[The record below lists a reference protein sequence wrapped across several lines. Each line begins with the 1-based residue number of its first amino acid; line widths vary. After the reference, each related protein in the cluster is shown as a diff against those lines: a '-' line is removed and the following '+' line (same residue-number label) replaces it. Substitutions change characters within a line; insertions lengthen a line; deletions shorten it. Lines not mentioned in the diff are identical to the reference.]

1 MSEKD
6 YVERV
11 LKYAEN
17 SFKYLIGVLSAV
29 VTFLFFYGSTLD
41 TLWLIIVMI
50 FGIICVF
57 GMITSALIIRKYLQR
72 YRRL

>member
-17 SFKYLIGVLSAV
+17 SFKYLTGVLSAV
-29 VTFLFFYGSTLD
+29 VTFLFFYGPTLD
-41 TLWLIIVMI
+41 TTWFSMVVI
-50 FGIICVF
+50 FGLICAF
-57 GMITSALIIRKYLQR
+57 GMILCALIIRKYLQR